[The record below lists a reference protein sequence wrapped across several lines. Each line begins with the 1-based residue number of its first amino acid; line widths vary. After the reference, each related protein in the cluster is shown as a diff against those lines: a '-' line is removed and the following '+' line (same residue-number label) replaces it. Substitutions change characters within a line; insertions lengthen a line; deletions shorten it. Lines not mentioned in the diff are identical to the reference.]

1 MTSPIR
7 VDQDTD
13 DRITHAARLM
23 GVSKKKLVAEAVRAY
38 VEQKAPELNEGMRHV
53 AELLAPSS
61 IVVSPSTLSR
71 VAGLIEDAPKPTG
84 KLLELR
90 DE

>member
-23 GVSKKKLVAEAVRAY
+23 GVSKKEFVAEAVRTY
-38 VEQKAPELNEGMRHV
+38 VQQKAPELDQGMRHV
-53 AELLAPSS
+53 AELLAPSR
-61 IVVSPSTLSR
+61 IVVSPSTLAH
-71 VAGLIEDAPKPTG
+71 VADLIDEPPRPTK
-84 KLLELR
+84 KLQELLHK
-90 DE
+90 